1 LRELESFVGMFQG
14 LFRELVPCLVIL
26 FSVVR
31 GSSTVGVGGKFV
43 EFSRSLVRAIWH
55 SVPI

>member
-1 LRELESFVGMFQG
+1 LESFVGMFQG
-14 LFRELVPCLVIL
+14 LFRDLVPCLVIL